1 MSFIFNFFLF
11 LQFCILISAFTLDK
25 INQTELENVIKVQM
39 ERARMPTLGII
50 ITNKNKTLYQKIF
63 GENTKANNQTPF
75 ILGSVSKS
83 FTALAILKSNVLL
96 NDTLD
101 KYDLGDYIKKELSKN
116 ITISELLNH
125 TSGLNV
131 FSSDQLSPRG
141 KFSYSNYGFSL
152 LGKVIE
158 KKNGMKYSEFLDKNI
173 FKPLNMVNTKAEYSE
188 SIIESYYFLFNS
200 KTKNTNL
207 KSEMTGKNS
216 FQIPAGY
223 ISSSIEDMG
232 NYLRFFLDEKNAEYI
247 KNMTVCSVNTSEKNN
262 QYYGMGINIEKR
274 NDYTIYHHSGSTPS
288 FTSQLYIY
296 PQLDL
301 GIFMV
306 TNINDFL
313 SPLPFDQF
321 YSAVKNF
328 LIYGVYN
335 DVDIELSFFRHFFF
349 NIFCLLFMAIPIVY
363 LVITIVRKIKR
374 KKYTWFIDI
383 KGKIIFGVDIFV
395 LFILPIIIFFGFRS
409 QVYYSFVKDF
419 VFTVNT
425 ICITLWLN
433 FIIKIVYILLY
444 NKLNWEVNESEKK
457 DELKELVSK
466 EDDIE

>member
-1 MSFIFNFFLF
+1 MSFIFNVFLV
-11 LQFCILISAFTLDK
+11 LQFYILISSFSFDK
-25 INQTELENVIKVQM
+25 INKTELENVIKVQM

-50 ITNKNKTLYQKIF
+50 ITDKNKTLYQNIF
-63 GENTKANNQTPF
+63 GKNTKANIQTPF

-83 FTALAILKSNVLL
+83 FSALAILKSNVSL

-101 KYDLGDYIKKELSKN
+101 KYDLKDYIKKELAKN

-125 TSGLNV
+125 TSGLNS
-131 FSSDQLSPRG
+131 FSSDRSSERG

-158 KKNGMKYSEFLDKNI
+158 KKKGMKYSEFMDKNI

-188 SIIESYYFLFNS
+188 SIIESYYFVFNS

-207 KSEMTGKNS
+207 KSEMTGKNE

-232 NYLRFFLDEKNAEYI
+232 NYLRFFLDKKNAEYI
-247 KNMTVCSVNTSEKNN
+247 SNMTICSVNTSKKNYE
-262 QYYGMGINIEKR
+262 YYGMGMSIVKR
-274 NDYTIYHHSGSTPS
+274 NDNIIYHHSGNTPS
-288 FTSQLYIY
+288 FSSQLSIY
-296 PQLDL
+296 PKLDL

-306 TNINDFL
+306 SNINDLL
-313 SPLPFDQF
+313 SPIPFSQF
-321 YSAVKNF
+321 YSAVQNF
-328 LIYGVYN
+328 LINGVYD
-335 DVDIELSFFRHFFF
+335 DVDIEISFFRHFFF
-349 NIFCLLFMAIPIVY
+349 NVLCLLFMAIPIVY
-363 LVITIVRKIKR
+363 LVITIIRKCKR
-374 KKYTWFIDI
+374 KKYTWFINI
-383 KGKIIFGVDIFV
+383 KGKIIFGVEVFI
-395 LFILPIIIFFGFRS
+395 LFILPIIISIGFRS
-409 QVYYSFVKDF
+409 NEANLFVKDF

-425 ICITLWLN
+425 MCITLWLTL
-433 FIIKIVYILLY
+433 IIKIVYIILY
-444 NKLNWEVNESEKK
+444 NKLNWEVNENEKK